1 MQFAFFLSTV
11 YHFLLGESMVVKEEI
26 IELFTANN
34 VFVITTHISPDGD
47 GIGSALAL
55 KRGLN
60 SIKKKAFIVNHSK
73 TPKNL
78 SFLLQEEKE
87 ILSLEEFEKE
97 VHLTDF
103 IGVVVDMGCF
113 ERLGS
118 ILPLIKN
125 GREIVVI
132 DHHLVEVPE
141 KVFSLI
147 DTKASATGEVVFD
160 LLQSL
165 NAPLEKKIAEPLYT
179 AIETDT
185 GGFRFSGTTP
195 KTHLVVS
202 KLLETGIDPS
212 YIHTQLYE
220 KKSPVRIKVMG
231 EVFSTLSLTP
241 KGYIAYMQLRQDML
255 KKLNAKLE
263 DGDDLVNYLMI
274 IEGVEAGFYF
284 KEVGENITKVSC
296 RSRGKL
302 NLDKFL
308 SQWGGGGHPQ
318 AAGLLMKENILTAI
332 SIIIPKVVDILEK

>member
-1 MQFAFFLSTV
+1 
-11 YHFLLGESMVVKEEI
+11 MVVKEEI
-26 IELFTANN
+26 FELFSKND

-55 KRGLN
+55 KRGLH
-60 SIKKKAFIVNHSK
+60 SINKKAYIVNHSK

-78 SFLLQEEKE
+78 SFLLASDKE
-87 ILSLEEFEKE
+87 IMSLEEFENE
-97 VHLTDF
+97 VSLEHY
-103 IGVVVDMGCF
+103 ISVVVDMGCF

-118 ILPLIKN
+118 VLSLIKK
-125 GREIVVI
+125 GREIVII
-132 DHHLVEVPE
+132 DHHIVDVPE

-160 LLQSL
+160 LLQRL
-165 NAPLEKKIAEPLYT
+165 QVPLTKEVAEPLYT

-195 KTHLVVS
+195 QTHLVVS
-202 KLLETGIDPS
+202 KLLETGVDPS

-220 KKSPVRIKVMG
+220 KESPIRLKVMG

-241 KGYIAYMQLRQDML
+241 KGKIAYMQLRKDML
-255 KKLNAKLE
+255 KKLNARIE

-274 IEGVEAGFYF
+274 IDGVEAGFYF
-284 KEVGENITKVSC
+284 KEVSENVTKVSS

-302 NLDKFL
+302 NLDRFL

-318 AAGLLMKENILTAI
+318 AAGLLMKENISTAI
-332 SIIIPKVVDILEK
+332 SIILPKVIEIIEK